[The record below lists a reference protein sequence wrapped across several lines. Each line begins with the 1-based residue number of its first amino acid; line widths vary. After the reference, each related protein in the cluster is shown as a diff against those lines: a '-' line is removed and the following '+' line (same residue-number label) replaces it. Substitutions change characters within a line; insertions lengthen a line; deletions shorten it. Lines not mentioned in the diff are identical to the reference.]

1 MLAEFVFCLAHR
13 KEIVTQ
19 EPLLNMSDKEVM
31 GDLDTLSERITLC
44 QMMWKETSNF
54 EKDEVRREGDY
65 FPRSG

>member
-1 MLAEFVFCLAHR
+1 
-13 KEIVTQ
+13 
-19 EPLLNMSDKEVM
+19 MSDKEVM